1 MTSPIIRA
9 DRILID
15 GPTDIEDS
23 ERYLVALVETRL
35 TEQYLAEGFLP
46 QDITVTVDS
55 WYPDPDE
62 YEDRLAG
69 GLVIITQTGG
79 SMDEDDLDFVATV
92 QLACAAGTRP
102 EAFALQ
108 RRVRTIFDEVNDN
121 PTGFTDGVVMHDV
134 LADDGPREL
143 PQDSLESREVL
154 KQYVAHLRRP
164 RWAV

>member
-1 MTSPIIRA
+1 MTAPVRA
-9 DRILID
+9 VRIPID
-15 GPTDIEDS
+15 GDTDIEDS

-35 TEQYLAEGFLP
+35 IEQYLDEGLMP
-46 QDITVTVDS
+46 GEYAVTVDS

-62 YEDRLAG
+62 YDTALVG
-69 GLVIITQTGG
+69 GLVILTQTGG
-79 SMDEDDLDFVATV
+79 ALDDDDLDFAASV
-92 QLACAAGTRP
+92 QLACAAPNRA

-108 RRVRTIFDEVNDN
+108 RRVRRIFDEVNDN
-121 PTGFTDGVVMHDV
+121 PTGFTDGVVVHDI

>member
-1 MTSPIIRA
+1 MTAPFQA
-9 DRILID
+9 VRIPID
-15 GPTDIEDS
+15 GDTDIEDS

-35 TEQYLAEGFLP
+35 TEQYLDEGVMP
-46 QDITVTVDS
+46 QDIAVTVDS

-62 YEDRLAG
+62 YDARLAG
-69 GLVIITQTGG
+69 GLVILTQTGG
-79 SMDEDDLDFVATV
+79 ALDDDDLDFAASV
-92 QLACAAGTRP
+92 QLACGAPTRA

-108 RRVRTIFDEVNDN
+108 RRVRRIFDEVNDN
-121 PTGFTDGVVMHDV
+121 PTGFTDGVVVHDI

>member
-1 MTSPIIRA
+1 MTAPVRA
-9 DRILID
+9 VRIPID
-15 GPTDIEDS
+15 GDTDIEDS

-35 TEQYLAEGFLP
+35 IEQYLDEGFLP
-46 QDITVTVDS
+46 GDYAVTVDS

-62 YEDRLAG
+62 YDAKLVG
-69 GLVIITQTGG
+69 GLVILTQTGG
-79 SMDEDDLDFVATV
+79 SLDDEDLDFMATF
-92 QLACAAGTRP
+92 QLACAAPTRA

-108 RRVRTIFDEVNDN
+108 RRVRRIFDEVNDN
-121 PTGFTDGVVMHDV
+121 PTGFTDGVVAHDI